1 MEAHFLWLGSSS
13 IALGTKM
20 GWIFGDCD
28 KLIEDGLDGS
38 NIYRIL
44 CLKWLIRAAKKNI
57 HDSFRGFAVPELG
70 NPALLRLPVSEFFK
84 S

>member
-1 MEAHFLWLGSSS
+1 MAWIWL
-13 IALGTKM
+13 A
-20 GWIFGDCD
+20 DRD
-28 KLIEDGLDGS
+28 KFIEDELDCS
-38 NIYRIL
+38 IIYRIL
-44 CLKWLIRAAKKNI
+44 RLKWFIWTAEKNI